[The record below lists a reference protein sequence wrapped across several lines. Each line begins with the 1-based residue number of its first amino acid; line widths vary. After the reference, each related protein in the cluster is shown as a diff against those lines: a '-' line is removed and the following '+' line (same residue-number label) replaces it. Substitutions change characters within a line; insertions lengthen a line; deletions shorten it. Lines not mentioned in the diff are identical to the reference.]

1 MVDAAGTSRRSTGT
15 DSRGHMA
22 MLEIGTSK
30 QLFFYDY
37 LIESL
42 TRATPGQPPDYA
54 QVSAVGGPACGVD
67 EGCVAFPGA
76 ITVPAAQ
83 SCMNPRASIPKL
95 NHFSSAQEILR
106 NVLGPGIPALRQ
118 P

>member
-1 MVDAAGTSRRSTGT
+1 MVDAAGTGT
-15 DSRGHMA
+15 DSSGHMA

-30 QLFFYDY
+30 QLFFDDY

-42 TRATPGQPPDYA
+42 TRATPGLRPDYA
-54 QVSAVGGPACGVD
+54 LVSAVGGPARGVD

-76 ITVPAAQ
+76 PTVPAAQ

-95 NHFSSAQEILR
+95 NHFSSAH
-106 NVLGPGIPALRQ
+106 GTY
-118 P
+118 